1 MTTTNA
7 FVKKTGNDRLQKI
20 KLKAKTNMMRQQK
33 AAMALV
39 TKEASKKQA
48 SRPMSRSST
57 DNNKVRNVQRLIAR
71 HVSQKTFMHP
81 DSTSKL
87 EILERAK
94 EEQAGVEYR
103 AAHLHSAQGN
113 EFMMEKRPS
122 RVAEFLSKYSQSKR
136 EETTDTAPHTIIR
149 NGSLKIINRDIKSDM
164 RK

>member
-1 MTTTNA
+1 MQHGSASQAAMTTTNA

-71 HVSQKTFMHP
+71 HVSQKAFMHP

-94 EEQAGVEYR
+94 IEQA
-103 AAHLHSAQGN
+103 
-113 EFMMEKRPS
+113 
-122 RVAEFLSKYSQSKR
+122 
-136 EETTDTAPHTIIR
+136 
-149 NGSLKIINRDIKSDM
+149 
-164 RK
+164 